1 MKVRYTMMKG
11 CLTMKHTI
19 IESYVEKLSQLVD
32 SCVWVQRSYEFQ
44 IKGKYPDHPMYEEF
58 WKIGSYD
65 GALIYFLRSLTE
77 EEKKISKMVF
87 AKIAETGSEK
97 NVDAVDYMDAAVE
110 VLDDLGFHIPIPEDI

>member
-1 MKVRYTMMKG
+1 
-11 CLTMKHTI
+11 MKHTI
-19 IESYVEKLSQLVD
+19 IESYVEKFSQLVD

-58 WKIGSYD
+58 WKIYTNCMNLPPQYISPEG
-65 GALIYFLRSLTE
+65 SLTE

-87 AKIAETGSEK
+87 AKIAETDSEK

>member
-1 MKVRYTMMKG
+1 
-11 CLTMKHTI
+11 MKHTI

-87 AKIAETGSEK
+87 AKIAETDSEK